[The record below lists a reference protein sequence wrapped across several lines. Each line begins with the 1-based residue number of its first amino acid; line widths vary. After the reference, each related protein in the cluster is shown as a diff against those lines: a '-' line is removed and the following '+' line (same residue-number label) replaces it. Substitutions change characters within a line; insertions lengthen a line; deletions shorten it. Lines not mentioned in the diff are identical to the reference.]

1 MKNPLFLI
9 LAVAA
14 CGAVSAQQDRVPSGL
29 RPLPPKEPRKPNE
42 VTVVLDPPA
51 PSRTPAVEEPSPP
64 ALIENASSLPA
75 PEADEPATPAPA
87 DKKPSVKVRVEK
99 LQGADGPVEPG
110 DVKLLFPF
118 PAKPLSSIP
127 KGWKLDSS
135 ESAPPFTRDV
145 EISPGSTIPLSI
157 RPHVLVPDTDGATTF
172 TISEPGYQAALGYQ
186 QKDTVGAILSNSVRQ
201 LEEDSLQMGFA
212 IERLQQLLV
221 SLPRAPEPEATEKPP
236 VAKPI
241 PRK

>member
-1 MKNPLFLI
+1 MKKPLFLI
-9 LAVAA
+9 IAMAA
-14 CGAVSAQQDRVPSGL
+14 CGPVSAQQDRFPSGL
-29 RPLPPKEPRKPNE
+29 RPLSPKEPKKANE

-51 PSRTPAVEEPSPP
+51 PSREPARVEPSPP

-75 PEADEPATPAPA
+75 PESDEPTPVPTE
-87 DKKPSVKVRVEK
+87 KKPAVKVRVEK
-99 LQGADGPVEPG
+99 LQGAAGPVEPG

-157 RPHVLVPDTDGATTF
+157 RPHVLVPDADGATTF
-172 TISEPGYQAALGYQ
+172 SVSEPGYQAALGYQ

-201 LEEDSLQMGFA
+201 LEEDSLQMGHA

-221 SLPRAPEPEATEKPP
+221 SLPRTPDAEAEEKPP

-241 PRK
+241 QRK